1 MMLLSIKLGSV
12 VFSIKVYVDRCLI
25 FIFIYIST
33 LYCFFGE
40 WSAQEF
46 CSVGDDAYLILWDSQ
61 TDTSSINS
69 MLVLLC

>member
-1 MMLLSIKLGSV
+1 MLTDAL
-12 VFSIKVYVDRCLI
+12 FSFL
-25 FIFIYIST
+25 FILVPYIV
-33 LYCFFGE
+33 FFGE